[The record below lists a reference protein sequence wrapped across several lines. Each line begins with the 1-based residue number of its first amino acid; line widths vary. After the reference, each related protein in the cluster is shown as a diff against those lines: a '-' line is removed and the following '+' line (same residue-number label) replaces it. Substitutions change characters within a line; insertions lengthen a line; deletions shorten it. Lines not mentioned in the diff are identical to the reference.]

1 MGRVFSPAPMTVTG
15 SRRALDLTL
24 RIATPADAA
33 LLAEL
38 GERTFRE
45 TFAADNRPE
54 DMAAYL
60 ASHYSPALQERE
72 LREPHRFFL
81 IAEVG
86 GAPAGFALLEEVKP
100 EPGVPGG
107 RPLHVARLYVDKPFH
122 GAGVGAALMQ
132 RCLDEARARGHDV
145 LWLGV
150 WERNFRARAFY
161 ARWGFTEVGET
172 MFPLGGDI
180 QRDLVLAISL

>member
-1 MGRVFSPAPMTVTG
+1 MTPTG

-24 RIATPADAA
+24 RIATPSDAA

-45 TFAADNRPE
+45 TFAADNRSE
-54 DMAAYL
+54 DMEAFL

-72 LREPHRFFL
+72 LRDSRCTFL
-81 IAEVG
+81 IAEAEG
-86 GAPAGFALLEEVKP
+86 TPAGFALLDEVTP
-100 EPGVPGG
+100 EPGVPGS
-107 RPLHVARLYVDKPFH
+107 RPLHLSRLYVDSPFH
-122 GAGVGAALMQ
+122 GAGVGAALMR

-161 ARWGFTEVGET
+161 ARWGFAEVGET
-172 MFPLGGDI
+172 MFVLGSDP
-180 QRDLVLAISL
+180 QRDLVLALSL